1 MSEAF
6 VVEVWGQQVGL
17 AIRERGGF
25 RFFAAAP
32 GYFALD
38 GKLFPS
44 YGQARLAAI
53 RKAKSATPVR
63 PAPGETTLPA

>member
-6 VVEVWGQQVGL
+6 VVEIRGQQVGL

-32 GYFALD
+32 GYFGLD

-44 YGQARLAAI
+44 YGHARLAAI
-53 RKAKSATPVR
+53 RKAKSEESRRA
-63 PAPGETTLPA
+63 ASGETSLPA